1 MYAYIRGMVDQVAAD
16 RAVLEAAGVGY
27 ELLCSGATLK
37 RLATGR
43 EARLY
48 THLHLAEGVMA
59 LYGFY
64 DTAERDMF
72 RRLIGI
78 TRIGPKVA
86 LSVLS
91 VLSPADVAAAV
102 VTQNAAAFERVPG
115 MGKKTAQRVLLE
127 LKEKVETSEMAGA
140 SGTCSHAE
148 GGSNTT
154 ASGSYSHAEGAA
166 TRAEGHYAHAE
177 GYNSI
182 AEGAYSH
189 ASGYFAYA
197 LDYQTAIGICNDP
210 KSVVTFGAQGNGTLF
225 VVGNGVN
232 ATRRNVFRVQQ
243 DGKCFGTG
251 SWNTSG
257 AGYAEMFEWVDGNEA
272 NEDRRGLFVT
282 LDGEKIRLATSNDDY
297 VLGVISANPVI
308 LGDNDDDWHGR
319 YLKDVFGQRIY
330 ESYINEEGET
340 VERWKVNPDYD
351 PEKQKDYVLRED
363 RKEWAKVGM
372 LGKILVVDDG
382 TCGVNGYCYPGAR
395 GIGTKAET
403 GYRVMKRIDDTH
415 VTVLIR

>member
-1 MYAYIRGMVDQVAAD
+1 MNLTPENLGAAAAD
-16 RAVLEAAGVGY
+16 RTHPEYLKKTEYVTAGKQDGVEPGLFATSEGFATVATGTCSHAEGTNTTASASDSHAEGFNTSVTEQGAHAEGY
-27 ELLCSGATLK
+27 NAS
-37 RLATGR
+37 ATGR
-43 EARLY
+43 SA
-48 THLHLAEGVMA
+48 HAEGISTV
-59 LYGFY
+59 
-64 DTAERDMF
+64 
-72 RRLIGI
+72 
-78 TRIGPKVA
+78 
-86 LSVLS
+86 
-91 VLSPADVAAAV
+91 
-102 VTQNAAAFERVPG
+102 
-115 MGKKTAQRVLLE
+115 
-127 LKEKVETSEMAGA
+127 A

-197 LDYQTAIGICNDP
+197 LDCQTAIGICNDP

-251 SWNTSG
+251 SWNTFG
-257 AGYAEMFEWVDGNEA
+257 ADYAEMFEWVDGNEA

-372 LGKILVVDDG
+372 LGKIVVVDDG
-382 TCGVNGYCYPGAR
+382 TCEVNGYCYPGAR